1 MNEKNILIVNMFAYC
16 ENNPVSEQDKNGKAL
31 LSLIGKFLLYAFFGV
46 VAQFASDLIEF
57 LFQKIIK
64 KKNPSYPISSIGD
77 FIGSA
82 ISWGMCAFDLFN
94 RKLWAFLAPFFPLVI
109 KYATYIITGTG
120 ISWYALLV
128 DLLAAF
134 VAGIISVALNKKM
147 SDKLNKVKKK
157 AGNRYS
163 DYQKYLKKQ
172 QNIKVDINKKFFK
185 ASFTIVVA
193 TGVLQLLLNLLL
205 KS

>member
-1 MNEKNILIVNMFAYC
+1 MR
-16 ENNPVSEQDKNGKAL
+16 D
-31 LSLIGKFLLYAFFGV
+31 
-46 VAQFASDLIEF
+46 
-57 LFQKIIK
+57 
-64 KKNPSYPISSIGD
+64 
-77 FIGSA
+77 
-82 ISWGMCAFDLFN
+82 
-94 RKLWAFLAPFFPLVI
+94 
-109 KYATYIITGTG
+109 
-120 ISWYALLV
+120 
-128 DLLAAF
+128 
-134 VAGIISVALNKKM
+134 KKM